1 MFNMKTQKSR
11 KKKISAT
18 IVSFLTLMSVSSVT
32 RPVTYAQFDWLFS
45 DESLISEEN
54 QLTDEDLQ
62 ALKEVYDSIQINY
75 IEDVSKADLLTGAL
89 KGMVDAIGDPFSEY
103 LNAEEST
110 SFEEDFQD
118 SFEGIGVQ
126 FMMENGRVTVISP
139 IDGTPAGE
147 AGILPNDIILEAD
160 GVELTDMNTNEVVN
174 LIRGPKDSEV
184 VLLIQRNNSTFEVTL
199 VRATIPNITVT
210 GEIDKTESTVGH
222 IKISQFADNT
232 YNELVETISELR
244 KEGAKSLIIDL
255 RMNPGGLLDSALDIG
270 NMFLEDG
277 DMIMQISERNAD
289 EASKFTANE
298 RAFGSFK
305 ITEPYVLLIDEGSAS
320 ASEIVA
326 AAVQENTDAKLIGQT
341 SFGKGTI
348 QTILNPSDLGELKL
362 TSAKWLTP
370 SGNWIHDVGIEPDIT
385 VENLPVASSL
395 LMNSNETLSL
405 GVSNEFVES
414 LALMLNA
421 LGYEVKSENFFD
433 EEMEAAVKEFQ
444 AANDLEVD
452 GQVTGETAHALNRL
466 VREYLA
472 ENDPQYQEAVKLLV
486 GATND

>member
-1 MFNMKTQKSR
+1 M
-11 KKKISAT
+11 
-18 IVSFLTLMSVSSVT
+18 
-32 RPVTYAQFDWLFS
+32 
-45 DESLISEEN
+45 
-54 QLTDEDLQ
+54 
-62 ALKEVYDSIQINY
+62 
-75 IEDVSKADLLTGAL
+75 
-89 KGMVDAIGDPFSEY
+89 
-103 LNAEEST
+103 
-110 SFEEDFQD
+110 
-118 SFEGIGVQ
+118 
-126 FMMENGRVTVISP
+126 
-139 IDGTPAGE
+139 
-147 AGILPNDIILEAD
+147 
-160 GVELTDMNTNEVVN
+160 
-174 LIRGPKDSEV
+174 
-184 VLLIQRNNSTFEVTL
+184 
-199 VRATIPNITVT
+199 
-210 GEIDKTESTVGH
+210 
-222 IKISQFADNT
+222 
-232 YNELVETISELR
+232 
-244 KEGAKSLIIDL
+244 
-255 RMNPGGLLDSALDIG
+255 
-270 NMFLEDG
+270 
-277 DMIMQISERNAD
+277 
-289 EASKFTANE
+289 
-298 RAFGSFK
+298 
-305 ITEPYVLLIDEGSAS
+305 LIDEGSAS

-341 SFGKGTI
+341 SFGKGTV

-486 GATND
+486 GSTND